1 MWTES
6 RYPNTAAPMARP
18 LSWALAHRGEVSA
31 PRTHTAHAAADR
43 SILCVDMPS
52 WLISGGKVTP
62 VDGQE
67 HPRTEL

>member
-6 RYPNTAAPMARP
+6 RNPNIAPLMARP
-18 LSWALAHRGEVSA
+18 LVQATNAHPSA
-31 PRTHTAHAAADR
+31 DTAMKGAGGGVASR
-43 SILCVDMPS
+43 IDMP
-52 WLISGGKVTP
+52 WLTSGGKVTP